1 MSSGQRKFLLILDII
16 GLILSVVVAVL
27 FSTLAVTFKTDMKF
41 IFFFIYLHAGYGI
54 LKSSER
60 IFSYFKSRKVK
71 LYSMSKIDAKSFSK
85 ITF

>member
-41 IFFFIYLHAGYGI
+41 IFFFIYLHAGYSI
-54 LKSSER
+54 LKSSGN
-60 IFSYFKSRKVK
+60 IIHYFKSRKVK
-71 LYSMSKIDAKSFSK
+71 LYSMSKIDAKSLSK
-85 ITF
+85 ISF